1 MELGYNFDNE
11 IEYNC
16 KDRKKPFRIIRGVVV
31 SFKLGVNGVS
41 RLDGQAAPPS
51 VKGVKS
57 RPFMIPKGFTSDGCS
72 IPKGLR
78 FLLGCP
84 HTPEYVPASI
94 IHDYLLENPE
104 IVRYDRKTA
113 STIFFH
119 ALLKEGVCPLKAVI
133 MFLAVDIWQW
143 VKNLWTRIWV

>member
-1 MELGYNFDNE
+1 MELGYNFDHE
-11 IEYNC
+11 IEYNY
-16 KDRKKPFRIIRGVVV
+16 KDRKKPFRIVRGVVV
-31 SFKLGVNGVS
+31 SYK
-41 RLDGQAAPPS
+41 Q
-51 VKGVKS
+51 GVKS
-57 RPFMIPKGFTSDGCS
+57 RPFMIPKGFSSDGCS
-72 IPKGLR
+72 IPKVLR

-94 IHDYLLENPE
+94 IHDYLLENPD

-119 ALLKEGVCPLKAVI
+119 ALLKEGVCPATAVI

-143 VKNLWTRIWV
+143 VKNLWTRVWV

>member
-1 MELGYNFDNE
+1 MEICYNFDHE

-16 KDRKKPFRIIRGVVV
+16 KDRKKPFRIRQGVVV
-31 SFKLGVNGVS
+31 SFKQGL
-41 RLDGQAAPPS
+41 
-51 VKGVKS
+51 KS

-113 STIFFH
+113 STIFFN
-119 ALLKEGVCPLKAVI
+119 ALLNEGVSPLKAQI
-133 MFLAVDIWQW
+133 MYLAVDIWQAL
-143 VKNLWTRIWV
+143 KNIFIRKWR